1 MVERLFQYIAWLLE
15 NDREL
20 HNPKPRIVPVRNT
33 MIQIQLPKEKIA
45 GVSLKNHMLLAAGI
59 LGTTGASLKRMLAL
73 GAGGVVTKSIGPVA
87 IPGHHGPALIPVDCG
102 LINAMGLPN
111 PSKDFV
117 DEIAPLKGEPV
128 VVSIFGGTPEEFG
141 TVASWFPD
149 ALAFELNL
157 SCPHA
162 EGYGAAIGVDP
173 KTVRKCTEIVKSFN
187 KPVWVKLT
195 PNVTDIKTIGK
206 AAEEGGADAL
216 VAINTVKAMRI
227 STGLRRPVLGNTFGG
242 LSGKAI
248 FPIAVR
254 SVYDLYDAVDI
265 PIIGCGGITTA
276 DNVLEMM
283 MAGASAVQ
291 IGSGVYDSVN
301 IFSEIAAELYSPDGI
316 SAEEI
321 VGCAHV

>member
-1 MVERLFQYIAWLLE
+1 
-15 NDREL
+15 
-20 HNPKPRIVPVRNT
+20 
-33 MIQIQLPKEKIA
+33 MIQIKLPEEEIA
-45 GVSLKNHMLLAAGI
+45 GVPLKNHMLLAAGI

-73 GAGGVVTKSIGPVA
+73 GAGGVVTKSIGPNP
-87 IPGHHGPALIPVDCG
+87 ISGHHGPALIPVDCG

-117 DEIAPLKGEPV
+117 EEISPLKGEPV
-128 VVSIFGGTPEEFG
+128 VVSIFGGTPAEFG
-141 TVASWFPD
+141 EVASWFSN
-149 ALAFELNL
+149 AAAFELNL

-173 KTVRKCTEIVKSFN
+173 RIVQECTEIVKTYN

-195 PNVTDIKTIGK
+195 PNVTDIKMIGK
-206 AAEEGGADAL
+206 AAEKGGADAL

-227 STGLRRPVLGNTFGG
+227 STELCRPVLGNVFGG
-242 LSGKAI
+242 LSGKAV

-254 SVYDLYDAVDI
+254 SVYDLYEAVGI

-276 DNVLEMM
+276 DNVVEMM
-283 MAGASAVQ
+283 MAGASAVE
-291 IGSGVYDSVN
+291 IGSAIYDSVN
-301 IFSEIAAELYSPDGI
+301 VFSEIAADLYAEDGI
-316 SAEEI
+316 PAEEI